1 LFTPHD
7 AVRGEE
13 TAIFQY
19 FLSEEA
25 DSVQTEI
32 YDSKGNLVVSM
43 VGDSVAQ
50 KPTEIHPW
58 YRTRTTGPPTTAEGL
73 NRWEWNLRYKGATM
87 FEGIIIWSGRPQ
99 NGPKAPPGTYEA
111 RITVNEITKSTKFN
125 IKMDPRLKG
134 VSEKDLKK
142 QYQLASQ
149 IRDKTSSANEAV
161 IQIRHIREQ
170 INDRLKKT
178 KDQQIGKMST
188 NLIENLTK
196 IEEALYQTKNESG
209 QDPLNF
215 PIRLNNRLA
224 SLRRSVE
231 NGDAKPTNGAYKV
244 FEELSIELKEHL
256 KAMDQLL
263 TQNLNKLNLRL
274 KSKELETV
282 SVTL

>member
-1 LFTPHD
+1 
-7 AVRGEE
+7 
-13 TAIFQY
+13 
-19 FLSEEA
+19 
-25 DSVQTEI
+25 
-32 YDSKGNLVVSM
+32 
-43 VGDSVAQ
+43 
-50 KPTEIHPW
+50 
-58 YRTRTTGPPTTAEGL
+58 
-73 NRWEWNLRYKGATM
+73 
-87 FEGIIIWSGRPQ
+87 
-99 NGPKAPPGTYEA
+99 
-111 RITVNEITKSTKFN
+111 
-125 IKMDPRLKG
+125 MDPRLKG

-274 KSKELETV
+274 KNKELETV
-282 SVTL
+282 SVIL

>member
-1 LFTPHD
+1 
-7 AVRGEE
+7 
-13 TAIFQY
+13 
-19 FLSEEA
+19 
-25 DSVQTEI
+25 
-32 YDSKGNLVVSM
+32 
-43 VGDSVAQ
+43 
-50 KPTEIHPW
+50 
-58 YRTRTTGPPTTAEGL
+58 
-73 NRWEWNLRYKGATM
+73 M

-111 RITVNEITKSTKFN
+111 RVTVNGVTKSTKFN
-125 IKMDPRLKG
+125 IKMDPRLEG
-134 VSEKDLKK
+134 VSERDLKE
-142 QYQLASQ
+142 QYKLASQ

-188 NLIENLTK
+188 DLIANLTK

-224 SLRRSVE
+224 SLRRSIE

-244 FEELSIELKEHL
+244 FEELSTELKEHL
-256 KAMDQLL
+256 DALDKLL
-263 TQNLNKLNLRL
+263 TQSLNLLNERL
-274 KSKELETV
+274 TGKKLEPV
-282 SVTL
+282 STIFE

>member
-1 LFTPHD
+1 
-7 AVRGEE
+7 
-13 TAIFQY
+13 
-19 FLSEEA
+19 
-25 DSVQTEI
+25 
-32 YDSKGNLVVSM
+32 
-43 VGDSVAQ
+43 
-50 KPTEIHPW
+50 
-58 YRTRTTGPPTTAEGL
+58 
-73 NRWEWNLRYKGATM
+73 
-87 FEGIIIWSGRPQ
+87 
-99 NGPKAPPGTYEA
+99 
-111 RITVNEITKSTKFN
+111 
-125 IKMDPRLKG
+125 MDPRLKG

-282 SVTL
+282 SVIL

>member
-1 LFTPHD
+1 
-7 AVRGEE
+7 
-13 TAIFQY
+13 
-19 FLSEEA
+19 
-25 DSVQTEI
+25 
-32 YDSKGNLVVSM
+32 
-43 VGDSVAQ
+43 
-50 KPTEIHPW
+50 
-58 YRTRTTGPPTTAEGL
+58 
-73 NRWEWNLRYKGATM
+73 
-87 FEGIIIWSGRPQ
+87 
-99 NGPKAPPGTYEA
+99 
-111 RITVNEITKSTKFN
+111 
-125 IKMDPRLKG
+125 
-134 VSEKDLKK
+134 
-142 QYQLASQ
+142 
-149 IRDKTSSANEAV
+149 
-161 IQIRHIREQ
+161 
-170 INDRLKKT
+170 
-178 KDQQIGKMST
+178 MST

-282 SVTL
+282 SVIL